1 MRRRTFVTG
10 LPALLGVTFWGGSG
24 SIIMRRAAWAGTST
38 PEAPK
43 TIRGKL
49 TQSEKEGEPPALTI
63 SPNNVVPLEGDES
76 TTGVLHDARL
86 RGEVMELVGHFRDP
100 THFVVDPIHTKA
112 MFVLK
117 DGKRLMISYWCE
129 VCSIRTYTPGVCMC
143 CQDETELDLKESFS
157 R

>member
-10 LPALLGVTFWGGSG
+10 LPAFLGVTFLGSTIFG
-24 SIIMRRAAWAGTST
+24 SRPASAETHT

-49 TQSEKEGEPPALTI
+49 TQSEKEGEPPGLAI
-63 SPNNVVPLEGDES
+63 SPDRTVWLEGDES

-86 RGEVMELVGHFRDP
+86 RGEEMELLGRFRDA

-117 DGKRLMISYWCE
+117 NGKRLMISYWCE